1 MLKHNKKLE
10 EIGTWIHGIGSSEHT
25 DSSGEKLL
33 VNGIDVSS
41 IDEMTINWE
50 HKTDQSSQ
58 IVGKVIEAKKILK
71 ESDCENEH
79 HMYFWKK
86 AHEVP
91 YLYIKAVLFDR
102 YGHNGAQDVAAM
114 FKFSHD
120 NFDGKQQ
127 KCVLGFSI
135 EGSKVDKDG
144 HIIKKSIARRMTV
157 TQNPCNKVCV
167 AEYLEDPNA
176 TTKNIKEE
184 VIKKVL
190 QKAEAEVIDMKKN
203 EKLEKTFKYGYN
215 PITRKVGLNDGWASY
230 GETRDNTKNTNTSE
244 GVWDSDH
251 KDYHINAKHAVD
263 FKPST
268 LKRNRAGFTSDSTL
282 SRRSH
287 YHNINQ
293 LMAALP
299 HLLNGKAV
307 VVKSLNFGRTMR
319 YLPEHAEEIKTALMS
334 EMNKSEKLEKAG
346 IFGQPEWKMG
356 SGVKMMDK
364 TPKSAYTGGLEDK
377 SNASSPKTTYT
388 GNVQDKTGFSTPKPA
403 GMTNQ
408 AQAAQTRAKQGAEA
422 VQANQLQQ
430 MNKPTIKSEMSNKR
444 KTILKG
450 LRK

>member
-91 YLYIKAVLFDR
+91 YLYIKAVLFDK

-176 TTKNIKEE
+176 TTKNVKEE

-203 EKLEKTFKYGYN
+203 
-215 PITRKVGLNDGWASY
+215 
-230 GETRDNTKNTNTSE
+230 
-244 GVWDSDH
+244 
-251 KDYHINAKHAVD
+251 
-263 FKPST
+263 
-268 LKRNRAGFTSDSTL
+268 
-282 SRRSH
+282 
-287 YHNINQ
+287 
-293 LMAALP
+293 
-299 HLLNGKAV
+299 
-307 VVKSLNFGRTMR
+307 
-319 YLPEHAEEIKTALMS
+319 
-334 EMNKSEKLEKAG
+334 EKLEKAG

-364 TPKSAYTGGLEDK
+364 TPKSTYTGGVQDK
-377 SNASSPKTTYT
+377 SNTSSPKTSYT
-388 GNVQDKTGFSTPKPA
+388 GNVQDKTDFSTPKPA

-422 VQANQLQQ
+422 VQANQIQQ
-430 MNKPTIKSEMSNKR
+430 MNKPTIKSEMNNKR